1 MNLSFTKTTRGSDT
15 ARSAHTKPAPLATVT
30 VDEPRTQRS
39 TGRVTDARGLH
50 PARPGFTSSI

>member
-15 ARSAHTKPAPLATVT
+15 ARSAHQRLAPLAQVT
-30 VDEPRTQRS
+30 VHEPRTQRS

-50 PARPGFTSSI
+50 LAKPGFASSI